1 MIELTLFIVL
11 CSFIYHINGMKSAQD
26 KATAIFLRHGSL
38 MKTSEVIKA
47 GVHPATLYAMRDA
60 KVIEQ
65 AGRGLFRLANLP
77 PMEEPDLAVVAKKY
91 PAGVVCL
98 VSALAFHQLTT
109 RIPDTVQIAVPP
121 ATRSPRNSH
130 PPVEVFRYS
139 PETLLL
145 GVEKHKV
152 DGVQVKVFGPEKTI
166 ADTFKFRNKIGLDAA
181 VEALRTYS
189 KRKDRRFDL
198 VGEFAKACRVQ
209 KVIQPYIEA
218 LV

>member
-1 MIELTLFIVL
+1 
-11 CSFIYHINGMKSAQD
+11 MKSTLD
-26 KATAIFLRHGSL
+26 KATAIFLQHGSL
-38 MKTSEVIKA
+38 MKTSEAIQA
-47 GVHPATLYAMRDA
+47 GVHPVTLYAMRDA

-77 PMEEPDLAVVAKKY
+77 PMEDPDLAVVAKKY
-91 PAGVVCL
+91 PSAVVCL
-98 VSALAFHQLTT
+98 VSALAYHQLTT
-109 RIPDTVQIAVPP
+109 RIPNTVQIGVPRG
-121 ATRSPRNSH
+121 TRSPVLAH
-130 PPVEVFRYS
+130 PPVEIFRYS

-145 GVEKHKV
+145 GVEERAV

-166 ADTFKFRNKIGLDAA
+166 ADAFKFRNKIGLDAA

-218 LV
+218 LL

>member
-1 MIELTLFIVL
+1 MIELTLFIFK
-11 CSFIYHINGMKSAQD
+11 CNFFYHEKGMKSALD

-38 MKTSEVIKA
+38 MRTSEAIKA

-60 KVIEQ
+60 KQIEQ

-98 VSALAFHQLTT
+98 VSALAIHQLTT
-109 RIPDTVQIAVPP
+109 RIPDAVQIAVPP
-121 ATRSPRNSH
+121 GTRSPRNSH

-139 PETLLL
+139 PQTLSM
-145 GVEKHKV
+145 GVEERV
-152 DGVQVKVFGPEKTI
+152 IDGVRVKVFGPEKTI

-181 VEALRTYS
+181 VEALRAYS

-198 VGEFAKACRVQ
+198 VGEFAKACRVR